1 MSKMIRLNRW
11 TISIAC
17 CSVLL
22 CSALALA
29 FNVNNNN
36 GNQGSPA
43 SANQDKNAIVRQVEA
58 SPDHSLRVA
67 GNDDCPLRLVEA
79 KVKEVPAALFTRLTG
94 KTTGL
99 ASVSSVPEATLVN
112 NSAQTVTRF
121 FLAIRDPQ
129 TRTTRGILQ
138 SKIALK
144 PGDSYTVSRDHFAAP
159 EKMTVLNEDG
169 TNGQKQI
176 VPGMDSEKKW
186 IEFASRSAIFITV
199 AKVDFADGSSWTL
212 KEEGELK

>member
-1 MSKMIRLNRW
+1 MSKMMCLNRW
-11 TISIAC
+11 TISIAG

-29 FNVNNNN
+29 LNVNHN
-36 GNQGSPA
+36 GNQPSPA
-43 SANQDKNAIVRQVEA
+43 SAHQDKSAIVRQVEA
-58 SPDHSLRVA
+58 SPDQSLRVA
-67 GNDDCPLRLVEA
+67 GNDDCPLRVVEA

-99 ASVSSVPEATLVN
+99 ATVVSVPEATLVN
-112 NSAQTVTRF
+112 NSGQTVTKF
-121 FLAIRDPQ
+121 FLAVRDPQ

-169 TNGQKQI
+169 TRGQKQI

-199 AKVDFADGSSWTL
+199 AKVEFADGSSWTL
-212 KEEGELK
+212 KEEGELE

>member
-1 MSKMIRLNRW
+1 MSKMMRLNRW

-29 FNVNNNN
+29 LNVNQD
-36 GNQGSPA
+36 GKHTSPA
-43 SANQDKNAIVRQVEA
+43 SGNQDKHAIVRQVEA
-58 SPDHSLRVA
+58 SPDQSLRVA
-67 GNDDCPLRLVEA
+67 GNDDCPLRLVEV

-94 KTTGL
+94 KVTDL

-112 NSAQTVTRF
+112 HSGQTITRF
-121 FLAIRDPQ
+121 FLAVRDPH
-129 TRTTRGILQ
+129 TRSTRGILQ

-159 EKMTVLNEDG
+159 ETMTVRNEDG
-169 TNGQKQI
+169 TTGQKQI

-186 IEFASRSAIFITV
+186 IQFASRSAMFITV
-199 AKVDFADGSSWTL
+199 AKVDFADGGSWSL
-212 KEEGELK
+212 EGEGELK